1 MEDFKGEPLKTQQ
14 LLLVLK
20 LKTAFLGC
28 GDSDTKQAAT
38 FFETKK
44 NTSILIK
51 GIKEIITKINQT
63 VNKII
68 NKSVKSNGFCKLTKF
83 PCLPII

>member
-38 FFETKK
+38 FFETEKK

-51 GIKEIITKINQT
+51 GIKEIITKINKVNQT

-68 NKSVKSNGFCKLTKF
+68 NKSVKSTGSVN
-83 PCLPII
+83 